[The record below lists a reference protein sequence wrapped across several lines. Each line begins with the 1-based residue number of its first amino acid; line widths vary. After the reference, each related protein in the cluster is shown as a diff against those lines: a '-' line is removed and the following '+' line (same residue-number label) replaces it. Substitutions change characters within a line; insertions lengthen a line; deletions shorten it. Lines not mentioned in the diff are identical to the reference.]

1 MSRRFFL
8 IPVIVLSLAV
18 SSAFASEKDELALV
32 MRQLDQLQASL
43 DRAQAL
49 SAQDAGDGRF
59 YFDYTRAT
67 GDLRA
72 MKQGISQYLEPSRA
86 QPRLPQGWSSHT
98 RERVNITGNGDGVC
112 RAGYTQQNSLCLY
125 ETKINHV

>member
-1 MSRRFFL
+1 MFQTAPNDPEL
-8 IPVIVLSLAV
+8 IVPPH
-18 SSAFASEKDELALV
+18 
-32 MRQLDQLQASL
+32 DQLQASL

-86 QPRLPQGWSSHT
+86 QPRLPQGYTVSGQYR
-98 RERVNITGNGDGVC
+98 RERP
-112 RAGYTQQNSLCLY
+112 
-125 ETKINHV
+125 

>member
-49 SAQDAGDGRF
+49 SAQ
-59 YFDYTRAT
+59 
-67 GDLRA
+67 
-72 MKQGISQYLEPSRA
+72 
-86 QPRLPQGWSSHT
+86 
-98 RERVNITGNGDGVC
+98 
-112 RAGYTQQNSLCLY
+112 
-125 ETKINHV
+125 

>member
-1 MSRRFFL
+1 
-8 IPVIVLSLAV
+8 
-18 SSAFASEKDELALV
+18 
-32 MRQLDQLQASL
+32 QASL

-86 QPRLPQGWSSHT
+86 QPRLPQGYTVSGQYR
-98 RERVNITGNGDGVC
+98 RERP
-112 RAGYTQQNSLCLY
+112 
-125 ETKINHV
+125 

>member
-59 YFDYTRAT
+59 YFDYARAT
-67 GDLRA
+67 KDLRA

-86 QPRLPQGWSSHT
+86 QPRLPEGDAVSGQYR
-98 RERVNITGNGDGVC
+98 RERP
-112 RAGYTQQNSLCLY
+112 
-125 ETKINHV
+125 

>member
-1 MSRRFFL
+1 MSRRFSL

-18 SSAFASEKDELALV
+18 SPASASEKDELALV
-32 MRQLDQLQASL
+32 MRLLDQLQASF

-59 YFDYTRAT
+59 YFDYARAT

-72 MKQGISQYLEPSRA
+72 MQQGISQYLEPSRA
-86 QPRLPQGWSSHT
+86 QPRLPQGYTVSGQY
-98 RERVNITGNGDGVC
+98 RQERP
-112 RAGYTQQNSLCLY
+112 
-125 ETKINHV
+125 

>member
-59 YFDYTRAT
+59 YFDYARAT

-86 QPRLPQGWSSHT
+86 QPRLPQGYTVSGQYR
-98 RERVNITGNGDGVC
+98 RERP
-112 RAGYTQQNSLCLY
+112 
-125 ETKINHV
+125 